1 MTDIEKLRME
11 NNQLQEELHRE
22 RLTVVELKRKID
34 DLEGQ
39 IRQNEKETSFLQECN
54 KMFSIEADKLHED
67 NKVLQDELQRYR
79 QIRIPR
85 TMINNQPNKRLK
97 SKEKSPD
104 DDNVEAARVRIVL
117 QVSYQ
122 SNLC

>member
-34 DLEGQ
+34 ELEGQ

-54 KMFSIEADKLHED
+54 KMFGIEADKLHED